1 MGFWGWPCHTY
12 YDYLLG
18 RCVFNGYQVL
28 AGNYMD
34 NNLRGLFLVIT
45 SSTSPFALGKY
56 MGPIVE
62 IKNDTELI
70 KTTTTTTTT
79 TTSSISNGD
88 HISQFQEEL
97 DFYNAEDSFLNIN
110 NNC

>member
-1 MGFWGWPCHTY
+1 M
-12 YDYLLG
+12 
-18 RCVFNGYQVL
+18 L

-79 TTSSISNGD
+79 SSISNGD
-88 HISQFQEEL
+88 QNHISQFQEEL